1 MTPKPAITGCD
12 EPGPFFDF
20 WHHFCSKLAS
30 SMVNFCR
37 RKRSFQWCPGQSDRP
52 YGAWDKKLSVKVRAK
67 FTATTHGYSMV
78 KFARLNGAF
87 LEVFLTASKP
97 SRRQITA
104 AKTKEKEKKEHRKK
118 FQKSKSLKT
127 YCRSLS
133 SPEPKCRKI
142 RCLSGKK
149 GKLLCCKCLFNQIK
163 ANLAEIQPENHQN
176 VQKRIFGRKLR
187 VSGFKEHW
195 EFAVMKFTVTITQ
208 YW

>member
-1 MTPKPAITGCD
+1 MYGQLPHEAKIFSMMARSEWSALL
-12 EPGPFFDF
+12 EPEV
-20 WHHFCSKLAS
+20 CTKIL
-30 SMVNFCR
+30 
-37 RKRSFQWCPGQSDRP
+37 
-52 YGAWDKKLSVKVRAK
+52 KKLSEKLGAK
-67 FTATTHGYSMV
+67 FPATTHGYSMV

-176 VQKRIFGRKLR
+176 VQKRIFGKKLR